1 MVVVNDG
8 LKNTR
13 KWLAGSG
20 GSPPTSIVLGES
32 GTVASETDSALYS
45 EVASTEAGFAVV
57 PVETDF
63 TIQYEHTLSSIEGNG
78 YTFRE
83 FALADSVSDSIY
95 TRNTFTA
102 INKTNAFEVQ
112 TVLTIKLLNEE

>member
-8 LKNTR
+8 LKNVR

-20 GSPPTSIVLGES
+20 GSPPTSIVLGQS

-45 EVASTEAGFAVV
+45 EVSSTEKGYAVV

-63 TIQYEHTLSSIEGNG
+63 TIQYEHTLSSVEGNG
-78 YTFRE
+78 FTFRE

-102 INKTNAFEVQ
+102 INKTTAFEVQ
-112 TVLTIKLLNEE
+112 TLLTVKLLNDE